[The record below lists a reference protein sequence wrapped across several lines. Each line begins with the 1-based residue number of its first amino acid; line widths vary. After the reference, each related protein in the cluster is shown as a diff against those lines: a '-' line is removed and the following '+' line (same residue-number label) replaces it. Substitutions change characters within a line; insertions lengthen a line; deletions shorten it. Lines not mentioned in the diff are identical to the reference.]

1 MVGDS
6 LYRSSSFR
14 LSDGRRGLDDSC
26 IRRLRSVLLSRLDF
40 WDNPGLG
47 VSRDFFCDAVDSVVR
62 LSGLSNFLFCPSFQF
77 AGENTGYMSRIRI
90 LPEAVANRI
99 AAGEVVERPA
109 SVVKEL
115 LENALDAGAKTIR
128 VEVEAGGK
136 RMIRIIDDGHGMSHD
151 DALLAFER
159 HATSKLRSADDLL
172 SIPTL
177 GFRGEALPTIA
188 AVSRLLLETRAEEDA
203 EGTRVEFAGG
213 KLVNVKP
220 AGLPAG
226 TTVSVADLFYSVPA
240 RRKFLKSD
248 TTELGHIASLV
259 THYALANPG
268 RQFVLTTPTQ
278 QIVDCSPVERLAERV
293 YQLFGKQSFDELIE
307 IPVVSAAFRAA
318 ITEPELEPAEEKAR
332 LTVYGFTSRPEIQR
346 PNRNGIY
353 IFVNRRL
360 VRDRLILHAIHEAYR
375 NILPSNVFPATL
387 LFLEMPYDEVDVNVH
402 PAKIEVRFRRS
413 QFVHDFTRDAIR
425 QALMSARPIASFA
438 AAAAASGALQNANT
452 SAASL
457 SNAPSMDPTAPS
469 IVPRAII
476 PAMEEIGLGSGVG
489 SDGGFDL
496 TSAPLQPIEQRFVFP
511 AGPESLVE
519 SSAAFGAPSLA
530 SEPPAPNW
538 AANFA
543 AGNGSAPATLPHPDQ
558 IADLKPLGQV
568 SSSFIVAVNGE
579 GLWLVDQHVAHERVL
594 FEQHLEARRAGK
606 VESQRMLMPMILELS
621 PRQLVIYE
629 KIAEELSANGF
640 EVELMGPRSVAI
652 QAAPAGITGSDAEK
666 LLTEILDGIER
677 ENAAISIETL
687 QAKIAAS
694 TACHAAIKVNM
705 PLDQTK
711 MEWLLAALAKTDCPM
726 SCPHGRPVVLRYS
739 IKEIEKAFHRI

>member
-1 MVGDS
+1 
-6 LYRSSSFR
+6 
-14 LSDGRRGLDDSC
+14 
-26 IRRLRSVLLSRLDF
+26 
-40 WDNPGLG
+40 
-47 VSRDFFCDAVDSVVR
+47 
-62 LSGLSNFLFCPSFQF
+62 
-77 AGENTGYMSRIRI
+77 MSRIRI
-90 LPEAVANRI
+90 LPEAVANKI

-115 LENALDAGAKTIR
+115 LENSLDAGANTIR
-128 VEVEAGGK
+128 VEVEVGGK
-136 RMIRIIDDGHGMSHD
+136 RMIRVIDDGHGMMHD

-172 SIPTL
+172 SIATL

-188 AVSRLLLETRAEEDA
+188 AVSRLLLETRDEAEA
-203 EGTRVEFAGG
+203 EGTRIEFAGG

-226 TTVSVADLFYSVPA
+226 TTVSVTDIFYCVPA

-268 RQFVLTTPTQ
+268 KQFILITPTQ
-278 QIVDCSPVERLAERV
+278 EIINCPPAEKLADRV
-293 YQLFGKQSFDELIE
+293 YQLFGRQALEELVE
-307 IPVVSAAFRAA
+307 IPAVSAPFRAA
-318 ITEPELEPAEEKAR
+318 ITEPALEPEEEKAS
-332 LTVYGFTSRPEIQR
+332 LTVSGFTSRPDIQR
-346 PNRNGIY
+346 TNRNGIY

-375 NILPSNVFPATL
+375 NILPPAVFPATL
-387 LFLEMPYDEVDVNVH
+387 LFLEMQYDEVDVNVH

-413 QFVHDFTRDAIR
+413 QFVHDFARDAIR
-425 QALMSARPIASFA
+425 QALMGARPIASFA
-438 AAAAASGALQNANT
+438 AAAAAAPQTAGSGKGT
-452 SAASL
+452 FSSGITP
-457 SNAPSMDPTAPS
+457 APVESG
-469 IVPRAII
+469 VPRAII
-476 PAMEEIGLGSGVG
+476 PPMEEIGVGSGVG

-496 TSAPLQPIEQRFVFP
+496 TGAPMRPVEQRIPFT
-511 AGPESLVE
+511 SDT
-519 SSAAFGAPSLA
+519 AFGTARAPAQVSTA
-530 SEPPAPNW
+530 GNW
-538 AANFA
+538 AANLA
-543 AGNGSAPATLPHPDQ
+543 APSADAPASLPRPEQ

-568 SSSFIVAVNGE
+568 NASFIVAVNGE
-579 GLWLVDQHVAHERVL
+579 GLWIVDQHVAHER
-594 FEQHLEARRAGK
+594 
-606 VESQRMLMPMILELS
+606 MLMPLVIELS
-621 PRQLVIYE
+621 PRQIVTFE
-629 KIAEELSANGF
+629 KIAEELAANGF
-640 EVELMGPRSVAI
+640 EVEPMGPKSVAI
-652 QAAPAGITGSDAEK
+652 QAMPAGVGAPDAEK

-705 PLDQTK
+705 PLEQSK
-711 MEWLLAALAKTDCPM
+711 MEWLLDALAKTDCPM

>member
-1 MVGDS
+1 V
-6 LYRSSSFR
+6 
-14 LSDGRRGLDDSC
+14 
-26 IRRLRSVLLSRLDF
+26 
-40 WDNPGLG
+40 
-47 VSRDFFCDAVDSVVR
+47 
-62 LSGLSNFLFCPSFQF
+62 
-77 AGENTGYMSRIRI
+77 SRIRI
-90 LPEAVANRI
+90 LPEAVANKI

-128 VEVEAGGK
+128 VETEVGGK
-136 RMIRIIDDGHGMSHD
+136 RMIRVIDDGHGMIHD

-159 HATSKLRSADDLL
+159 HATSKLKSADDLL
-172 SIPTL
+172 SISTL

-188 AVSRLLLETRAEEDA
+188 AVSRLLLETRDESEA
-203 EGTRVEFAGG
+203 EGTRLEFAGG
-213 KLVNVKP
+213 KLVSVKP

-226 TTVSVADLFYSVPA
+226 TTISVADLFYCVPA

-259 THYALANPG
+259 THYALANPDKH
-268 RQFVLTTPTQ
+268 FVLTTPTQ
-278 QIVDCSPVERLAERV
+278 EIINSPPAEKLADRI
-293 YQLFGKQSFDELIE
+293 YQLFGRQSMGELVE
-307 IPVVSAAFRAA
+307 IPPTSAPFRAA
-318 ITEPELEPAEEKAR
+318 ITEPELEAGEESAT
-332 LTVYGFTSRPEIQR
+332 LTVRGFTSRPDVQR

-360 VRDRLILHAIHEAYR
+360 VRDRLMLHAIHEAYR
-375 NILPSNVFPATL
+375 NILPPTVFPATL

-413 QFVHDFTRDAIR
+413 QFVHDFARDSIR
-425 QALMSARPIASFA
+425 QALMSVRPIPSFA
-438 AAAAASGALQNANT
+438 AAA
-452 SAASL
+452 SAAPQSPITAAA
-457 SNAPSMDPTAPS
+457 NAFGSSSEAAVAISVTATG
-469 IVPRAII
+469 VPRAII
-476 PAMEEIGLGSGVG
+476 PAIEEIGVGSGVG

-496 TSAPLQPIEQRFVFP
+496 TSEALRPVEQRFAFP
-511 AGPESLVE
+511 AGFEPPIESGMA
-519 SSAAFGAPSLA
+519 SAAAAAAQALAASNWAGNLAAPS
-530 SEPPAPNW
+530 S
-538 AANFA
+538 
-543 AGNGSAPATLPHPDQ
+543 SAPATLPRPDQ

-606 VESQRMLMPMILELS
+606 VEAQRMLMPTVIELS
-621 PRQLVIYE
+621 PRQIVIYE
-629 KIAEELSANGF
+629 KIAEELNANGF
-640 EVELMGPRSVAI
+640 EVEPMGPRSLAI
-652 QAAPAGITGSDAEK
+652 QAVPAGVDAPDAEK
-666 LLTEILDGIER
+666 LLTEILDGLER
-677 ENAAISIETL
+677 ENAAISMDTL

-711 MEWLLAALAKTDCPM
+711 MEWLLGALAKTDCPM

-739 IKEIEKAFHRI
+739 VKEIEKAFHRI

>member
-1 MVGDS
+1 
-6 LYRSSSFR
+6 
-14 LSDGRRGLDDSC
+14 
-26 IRRLRSVLLSRLDF
+26 
-40 WDNPGLG
+40 
-47 VSRDFFCDAVDSVVR
+47 
-62 LSGLSNFLFCPSFQF
+62 
-77 AGENTGYMSRIRI
+77 MSRIRI

-136 RMIRIIDDGHGMSHD
+136 RMIRVIDDGHGMSHD

-188 AVSRLLLETRAEEDA
+188 AVSRLLLESRAEEDA

-213 KLVNVKP
+213 KLVSVRP

-307 IPVVSAAFRAA
+307 IPVVSGAFRAA
-318 ITEPELEPAEEKAR
+318 ITEPELEQSEEKAR
-332 LTVYGFTSRPEIQR
+332 LTVYGFTSRPEVQR

-425 QALMSARPIASFA
+425 QALMAVRPIASFA
-438 AAAAASGALQNANT
+438 AAAAASQNA

-489 SDGGFDL
+489 PDGGFDL
-496 TSAPLQPIEQRFVFP
+496 SAAPLQPTEQRFAFP
-511 AGPESLVE
+511 AGPESSIE
-519 SSAAFGAPSLA
+519 SGAAFGAPGVGT
-530 SEPPAPNW
+530 EPPAPKW

-543 AGNGSAPATLPHPDQ
+543 AGNGSVPATLPHPDQ

-640 EVELMGPRSVAI
+640 EVEPMGPRSVAI
-652 QAAPAGITGSDAEK
+652 QATPAGVASNDAEK

-739 IKEIEKAFHRI
+739 VKEIEKAFHRI

>member
-1 MVGDS
+1 
-6 LYRSSSFR
+6 
-14 LSDGRRGLDDSC
+14 
-26 IRRLRSVLLSRLDF
+26 
-40 WDNPGLG
+40 
-47 VSRDFFCDAVDSVVR
+47 
-62 LSGLSNFLFCPSFQF
+62 
-77 AGENTGYMSRIRI
+77 MSRIRI

-115 LENALDAGAKTIR
+115 LENALDAGAKSIR

-136 RMIRIIDDGHGMSHD
+136 RMIRVIDDGHGMTHD

-159 HATSKLRSADDLL
+159 HATSKLRSADDLM
-172 SIPTL
+172 SIATL
-177 GFRGEALPTIA
+177 GFRGEAMPTIA
-188 AVSRLLLETRAEEDA
+188 AVSRLLLETRDAAET

-213 KLVNVKP
+213 KLVGVKS

-248 TTELGHIASLV
+248 TTELGHVASLV

-268 RQFVLTTPTQ
+268 KQFVLTTPTQ
-278 QIVDCSPVERLAERV
+278 QIVDCAPVERLADRV
-293 YQLFGKQSFDELIE
+293 YQLFGKQALDELVE
-307 IPVVSAAFRAA
+307 IPTASAAFRAA
-318 ITEPELEPAEEKAR
+318 ITEPELDPSEESAR
-332 LTVYGFTSRPEIQR
+332 ISVYGFTSRPEIQR

-353 IFVNRRL
+353 VFVNRRL

-375 NILPSNVFPATL
+375 NILPGNVFPATL
-387 LFLEMPYDEVDVNVH
+387 VFIEMPYDEVDVNVH

-425 QALMSARPIASFA
+425 QVLMGARPIASFA
-438 AAAAASGALQNANT
+438 TAAGAASAGSATNGAYSPASTNA
-452 SAASL
+452 
-457 SNAPSMDPTAPS
+457 TATITPGNG
-469 IVPRAII
+469 IELPRAVI
-476 PAMEEIGLGSGVG
+476 PPLQEIGLGSGVG

-496 TSAPLQPIEQRFVFP
+496 TGAPQQPVPQRFSFEP
-511 AGPESLVE
+511 GSAFGTN
-519 SSAAFGAPSLA
+519 SAAA
-530 SEPPAPNW
+530 SAEPAERNW

-543 AGNGSAPATLPHPDQ
+543 TANSDAPARLPHPDE
-558 IADLKPLGQV
+558 ITDLKPLGQV
-568 SSSFIVAVNGE
+568 SASFIIAVNGE

-606 VESQRMLMPMILELS
+606 VESQRMLMPMILELA

-629 KIAEELSANGF
+629 KIAEELAANGF
-640 EVELMGPRSVAI
+640 EVEPMGPRSVAI
-652 QAAPAGITGSDAEK
+652 QAVPAGVANSDAEK

-711 MEWLLAALAKTDCPM
+711 MEWLLGALAKTDCPM

-739 IKEIEKAFHRI
+739 VKEIERAFHRI